1 MRLHLADERAGF
13 LSGTLGVPAHNPG
26 SA

>member
-13 LSGTLGVPAHNPG
+13 LPGALCVPAQNPG